1 MSKSRE
7 SKESRESRDAAPSK
21 NSPSPL
27 GSGVG
32 TKASRIGAFGMYPM
46 PIAGSVGAPFFGGKN
61 ITEFLDRFED
71 LCVDYGVTASQKVAR
86 VVRYCLPSIR
96 YYLRIIPVFLNSD

>member
-21 NSPSPL
+21 NSLSPP

-32 TKASRIGAFGMYPM
+32 TKASRIGAFRIYLISM
-46 PIAGSVGAPFFGGKN
+46 IGSVRAPFFRGKN
-61 ITEFLDRFED
+61 ITEFLDRFKD
-71 LCVDYGVTASQKVAR
+71 LCVDYRVTTSQTVAR
-86 VVRYCLPSIR
+86 IIRYYSPSIR
-96 YYLRIIPVFLNSD
+96 YYLRIIPVFLDSD